1 MTIGSCVKVVWP
13 HHLDMWTAVVVLVV
27 TVVGL
32 ILFRANK
39 RPAGP
44 PPGPFSLP
52 YIGNALQILRDT
64 PKGAFKKYAD
74 AYGGIMSFKS
84 FGVWAVLV
92 SDPALMRTGLA
103 DPAASG
109 RIDMHLF
116 RKRDSIIKGRDC
128 PSLGIISS
136 SGDVWRQQRRFTL
149 RTLRDLGFGRNTLE
163 PIMQEELDEL
173 LQLLMRRQ
181 GEKVDVGLLFNRSI
195 VNVIWAITIGK
206 RYSYDDKKLEALV
219 EKVNKMVQTFSPF
232 HPALRLRWVMKWFP
246 NLPIIRH
253 TLGYMADLLAFIECA
268 MVVLVVFM
276 VQGEGH
282 QVEEG
287 LAGLGRRLQQDA
299 ALRGVLEEQVRQC
312 AGAEEGRRK
321 VVARRKAM
329 EGARVAL
336 EQEVLVVEGEVAE
349 QQQRVGEAQAQA
361 TAVTGTL
368 RGYLQDALTL
378 RQQTERQADAASR
391 RLCEAVTEGRGQLQ
405 LLCPQARHSTA
416 PKLD

>member
-1 MTIGSCVKVVWP
+1 
-13 HHLDMWTAVVVLVV
+13 MWTAVAVLVV
-27 TVVGL
+27 TVVVL
-32 ILFRANK
+32 LLFRANK
-39 RPAGP
+39 RPAGL

-52 YIGNALQILRDT
+52 YIGNALQILKDT
-64 PKGAFKKYAD
+64 SKGAFKKYTE

-84 FGVWAVLV
+84 YGVWTVLV

-103 DPAASG
+103 DPVASG
-109 RIDMHLF
+109 RTDLLLL
-116 RKRDSIIKGRDC
+116 RKRDSIIKGREC
-128 PSLGIISS
+128 PALGIIGT

-149 RTLRDLGFGRNTLE
+149 RTLRDLGFGRNTME

-173 LQLLMRRQ
+173 LQLFTRRQ

-219 EKVNKMVQTFSPF
+219 EKVNKMLLTFNPL
-232 HPALRLRWVMKWFP
+232 HPALRFRWVKKLFP
-246 NLPIIRH
+246 NLSIIRH
-253 TLGYMADLLAFIECA
+253 TEGYMAEVLAFIEA
-268 MVVLVVFM
+268 
-276 VQGEGH
+276 EGH

-299 ALRGVLEEQVRQC
+299 ALRGVLEEQVRQ
-312 AGAEEGRRK
+312 AAAAEAGRRK

-349 QQQRVGEAQAQA
+349 QQR
-361 TAVTGTL
+361 
-368 RGYLQDALTL
+368 R
-378 RQQTERQADAASR
+378 TERQADAASR

-416 PKLD
+416 PKLDKVLKWLEQQRYQQHKAHHKVSPGTAEAADL